1 MGATSVTGAGPGAAN
16 VTRGPGNLRNQY
28 ASLLDP
34 HVVAHGT
41 FLTGE
46 GAPLTISLP
55 SDQWD
60 VPENLTIIL
69 SGKAVVF
76 DKVTN
81 SDGLVTGF
89 GVISAKKTEN
99 DYVIIKNPGGGFTPN
114 YDFNS
119 P

>member
-1 MGATSVTGAGPGAAN
+1 MGATSVTGTGPGAAN

-41 FLTGE
+41 FMGGE
-46 GAPLTISLP
+46 GGGPIEITLP

-60 VPENLTIIL
+60 VPENLTMLI
-69 SGKAVVF
+69 SGKSVAF
-76 DKVTN
+76 FKNTN
-81 SDGLVTGF
+81 EDGLVTSF
-89 GVISAKKTEN
+89 DVLCAKKTDS
-99 DYVIIKNPGGGFTPN
+99 DYVIIKSPGGGFTNN
-114 YDFNS
+114 YNN

>member
-41 FLTGE
+41 FFGGE
-46 GAPLTISLP
+46 GAANVVTLP

-69 SGKAVVF
+69 SGKAVAF
-76 DKVTN
+76 DKIIN
-81 SDGLVTGF
+81 GDGLTTGF
-89 GVISAKKTEN
+89 YVLSSKKTDI
-99 DYVIIKNPGGGFTPN
+99 DYTVIKSPGGGFTPN